1 MQFHTYLCFMLS
13 TDLERARKYCAYQ
26 ERSHSEV
33 RSKLI
38 EWKIFGDDLEEI
50 IASLISENF
59 LNEERYARAFV
70 SGKFNINHWGR
81 KKIIYALK
89 QKQVSDYSIRK
100 GLEVIDEEEYQK
112 VIHLLLERRGKEKSN
127 QSSYQL
133 TKYLLS
139 RGFEYNEIEKAM
151 NP

>member
-1 MQFHTYLCFMLS
+1 MLS

-112 VIHLLLERRGKEKSN
+112 VIHLLLERRGKEKKN
-127 QSSYQL
+127 PSSYQL
-133 TKYLLS
+133 TQYLLS

-151 NP
+151 NHEP